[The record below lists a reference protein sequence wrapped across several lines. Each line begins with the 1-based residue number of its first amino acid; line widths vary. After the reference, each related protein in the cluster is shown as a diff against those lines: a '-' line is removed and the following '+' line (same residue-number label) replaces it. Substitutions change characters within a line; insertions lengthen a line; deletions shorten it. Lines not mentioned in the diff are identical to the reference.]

1 MSKASRRQQRQ
12 AKIDPATGASSA
24 GASRP
29 SDASRTR
36 GVGSDAPT
44 RPSTSP
50 VGTPRVGR
58 TRRPTY
64 ERSFSERYR
73 TVIIAAVAIV
83 GVGLIGAFVFAGASR
98 AAYTC
103 TSQWVPTQTPAPPS
117 GSSPQPGYVQD
128 DMGNEHTAPGGQVR
142 YTLCPPASG
151 DHYNGG
157 GVGPILA
164 RFYGP
169 EDKALPQG
177 WIHNLEHGGL
187 VLLYRG
193 DGPGATA
200 DGQAALR
207 AFFDAFPP
215 SPVCGLAAGT
225 NVSPLFARFDEMATP
240 YAALVWDRVL
250 PLETLD
256 TAQILQFHSSFA
268 EVSNPEK
275 QCASPTPVPSPS
287 ASGSEAASPS
297 ASPSPS

>member
-12 AKIDPATGASSA
+12 AKIDPAATGASSPASPRPAAAPRTSAA
-24 GASRP
+24 GGG
-29 SDASRTR
+29 T
-36 GVGSDAPT
+36 PT

-58 TRRPTY
+58 TRRPTV
-64 ERSFSERYR
+64 ERSFAERYR
-73 TVIIAAVAIV
+73 TVIIAAVALAA
-83 GVGLIGAFVFAGASR
+83 VGLIGAFVFAGASR

-103 TSQWVPTQTPAPPS
+103 TTQWVPTETPVPGPGA
-117 GSSPQPGYVQD
+117 SPQPGYVQD
-128 DMGNEHTAPGGQVR
+128 DLGNEHIALGATAR

-157 GVGPILA
+157 GLGPILA

-169 EDKALPQG
+169 DDKALPQS

-200 DGQAALR
+200 DGQTALR
-207 AFFDAFPP
+207 AFFDSFPP

-225 NVSPLFARFDEMATP
+225 NVSPLFARFDEMATA

-256 TAQILQFHSSFA
+256 TEQILQFHAAFA
-268 EVSNPEK
+268 ETTNPEK
-275 QCASPTPVPSPS
+275 LCASPTPAPSPS
-287 ASGSEAASPS
+287 GSATESAG